1 MQHAMLIPEIHEFS
15 MLVKMRQRARSLDA
29 FSHLYRDFQYRLI
42 STYTFSESSRHS
54 EHNDMRQGYV
64 LINRLG
70 CRAPWRVRWR
80 HPHVRGRKKLSN
92 HFTALHPRYSYSGG
106 SPGLGTTGKFRQTFI
121 ENRTPSQVQDY
132 LSLCTVQPVRKTT
145 WVGRPSRLY
154 DHYGWQ
160 PWFFTLYL
168 TWVERPATDL
178 FDATT
183 TTSFHRPKEFF
194 YSLFDLS

>member
-80 HPHVRGRKKLSN
+80 HPHVRGRKKLLH

-132 LSLCTVQPVRKTT
+132 AISSANLINFIIISWTLEPIVSLASS
-145 WVGRPSRLY
+145 PSRS
-154 DHYGWQ
+154 
-160 PWFFTLYL
+160 L
-168 TWVERPATDL
+168 TKREKRMSAL
-178 FDATT
+178 
-183 TTSFHRPKEFF
+183 
-194 YSLFDLS
+194 